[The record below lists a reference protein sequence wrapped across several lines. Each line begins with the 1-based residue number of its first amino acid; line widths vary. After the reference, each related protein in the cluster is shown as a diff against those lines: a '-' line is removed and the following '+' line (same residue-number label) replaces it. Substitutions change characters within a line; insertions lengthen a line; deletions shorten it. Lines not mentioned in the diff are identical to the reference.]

1 MQNTLRCLVPSGDKC
16 GEGAV
21 WSAGENA
28 VYWTDINRFLI
39 HRYDLA
45 STSLRSWFF
54 DEPVVAISLTTNP
67 DQMLVL
73 ARS

>member
-1 MQNTLRCLVPSGDKC
+1 MQDTLRCLAPSGDRC

-45 STSLRSWFF
+45 STSIWSGF
-54 DEPVVAISLTTNP
+54 VVSEIATTGSSKNH
-67 DQMLVL
+67 DRKLVL